1 MTPLQK
7 ALEDLNKK
15 LPQNKKFIVLEE
27 KKEPVQDNTVEQL
40 KNIFGMK

>member
-7 ALEDLNKK
+7 ALEDLNRK
-15 LPQNKKFIVLEE
+15 LPQNKKFIAE
-27 KKEPVQDNTVEQL
+27 KKAPIQDKTVEEL